1 MRKPVAKVADCLT
14 ASTYL
19 PQINFAMKF
28 TTAPA
33 AIIAAIVHARI
44 SGSAA
49 SVPATSPKVATAE
62 VATAEG
68 SQTPKKGL
76 LIVCLVRIVFV
87 PQTTRLFAE
96 LTGKRM
102 VTFVRL
108 RMLASKLPPRAHATQ
123 MAQDR
128 LPLHSAMSKR
138 MKGAPIHRFAFH

>member
-28 TTAPA
+28 TTAA
-33 AIIAAIVHARI
+33 TAIVA
-44 SGSAA
+44 GSAA
-49 SVPATSPKVATAE
+49 SVPASSPKVATAE

-76 LIVCLVRIVFV
+76 LIVCPVRIVFV

-108 RMLASKLPPRAHATQ
+108 RMLASKLPPRAYATQ